1 MPGANSFFQKDPRIP
16 DHSTFVV
23 FTAPCVFPLRNLH
36 LNLICNW
43 ETTEAGTL
51 PSGLGLQAPPL
62 PNGRQMGCAITA
74 PSPGVLRCHCLQ
86 SDFFRPALC
95 LHIDLDGTAFLFCFK
110 VRKHNGYCTDL
121 DQTAFKPQSVT
132 SQSRVRSKMRR
143 DCSVP
148 QFPHCHKWQS

>member
-74 PSPGVLRCHCLQ
+74 PLPPGC
-86 SDFFRPALC
+86 SDV
-95 LHIDLDGTAFLFCFK
+95 TAFRVIFSVQPCVFTLTWMEQPFCFASK
-110 VRKHNGYCTDL
+110 SESTMVTAQTWIKLRSNPSLSPPSLGYA
-121 DQTAFKPQSVT
+121 QK
-132 SQSRVRSKMRR
+132 
-143 DCSVP
+143 
-148 QFPHCHKWQS
+148 